1 MEIPLQTTPTAPIKV
16 QQQPV
21 IGAVTPPPPQEQ
33 QNAANTTGTPTTPS
47 ELGTVGAVNVSRI
60 SGQKPYHPRH
70 LWAGTYPK
78 TLWCDDATAQR
89 NRRKAGL
96 KPPPQYDHRSFSS
109 HVRLPTRAQ
118 LAYNP
123 FNP

>member
-21 IGAVTPPPPQEQ
+21 IGAVTPPQEQ

-60 SGQKPYHPRH
+60 SGQNPTIPDISGPERI
-70 LWAGTYPK
+70 
-78 TLWCDDATAQR
+78 
-89 NRRKAGL
+89 L
-96 KPPPQYDHRSFSS
+96 KPCGVTMLPRSETAKKL
-109 HVRLPTRAQ
+109 V
-118 LAYNP
+118 
-123 FNP
+123 